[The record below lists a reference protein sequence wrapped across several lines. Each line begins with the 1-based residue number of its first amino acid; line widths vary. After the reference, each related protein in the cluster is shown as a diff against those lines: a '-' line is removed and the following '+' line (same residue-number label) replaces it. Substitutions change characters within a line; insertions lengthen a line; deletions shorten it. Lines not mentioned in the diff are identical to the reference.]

1 MKKQCPIE
9 KVKMVKDGGG
19 ANLKLNELNLFEVF
33 YYNLC
38 RRLRGAR

>member
-19 ANLKLNELNLFEVF
+19 ANLFEVF